1 MPSQRIKDALPKEIV
16 DRIKASSQRSR
27 TIAIIEPVNRSE
39 ENSSAE
45 SVGEKNKPISED
57 KNSNQKRSLNI
68 KTEQS
73 ILNSSHQSILATRFG
88 CYKFR

>member
-39 ENSSAE
+39 ENEEDSP
-45 SVGEKNKPISED
+45 VGEKNKSNSD
-57 KNSNQKRSLNI
+57 DRMSNQKRPTNV

-88 CYKFR
+88 YFYI